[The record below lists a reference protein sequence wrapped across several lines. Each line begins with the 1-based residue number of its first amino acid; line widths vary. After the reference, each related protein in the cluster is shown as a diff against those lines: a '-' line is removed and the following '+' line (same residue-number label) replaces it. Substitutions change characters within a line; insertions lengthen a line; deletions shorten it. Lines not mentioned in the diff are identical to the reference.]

1 MTTLITGG
9 TGKTGLA
16 LAKLLHA
23 AKHPILLTSRAGK
36 APEPFKAVKFD
47 WLDKTTYEIPFNAD
61 PKIDRVYIAV
71 PPIFDMLSYVGPFID
86 LAVSKGVKRFVL
98 LTGSQDEPGDG
109 PLGKVHQHLL
119 DIGVDYTV
127 LRPTWFQQ
135 NFGVFFY
142 FSIRE
147 GNEIF
152 SGAGDG
158 RLAFVSVEDIAQAAF
173 DALTADKSP
182 NKDLMVFGPELYTYD
197 EAAKL
202 LSSILGREITHKR
215 LSIEELEKLYTGYGM
230 SAEYASLLGTAE
242 ANVGKGKEEELF
254 NASDDKKF
262 TGKHTLLEYFQA
274 NLPLKRITL

>member
-23 AKHPILLTSRAGK
+23 ANRPVLLASRAGK

-47 WLDKTTYEIPFNAD
+47 WLDKTTYENPVNAD
-61 PKIDRVYIAV
+61 PKIDRVYMLV
-71 PPIFDMLSYVGPFID
+71 PAIFDMLSYVGPFID

-98 LTGSQDEPGDG
+98 LSASQVEPGDDA
-109 PLGKVHQHLL
+109 LGKVHQHLL

-135 NFGVFFY
+135 NFGKNFY

-147 GNEIF
+147 RNEIF
-152 SGAGDG
+152 SAAGNG
-158 RLAFVSVEDIAQAAF
+158 RIAFVSVEDIAQAAF

-215 LSIEELEKLYTGYGM
+215 LSIEELGKLYTGYGM
-230 SAEYASLLGTAE
+230 SAEYASLLSAMEG
-242 ANVGKGKEEELF
+242 NVGKSKEEELF
-254 NASDDKKF
+254 NTSDDKKF
-262 TGKHTLLEYFQA
+262 IGKHTLLEYFQA
-274 NLPLKRITL
+274 NRELWIKT